1 MTDTCSANWSL
12 TLSFVSTYLS
22 VLPCIDKR
30 HAPNETCF
38 HMHCVFTA
46 LNNGM
51 ALMHFHGVF
60 TCNARY
66 SNICLQKNGK
76 LFKILNLM
84 SAGLNQFSIPDVIS
98 DVTRFF
104 TSLQIFSFHL
114 RDISAKNFQNKKMH
128 KMFHRLNSPSIDSL
142 CYSIICCLISGH
154 FRRKKTSVAFCML
167 GNIYIIIFIITT
179 YNYY

>member
-12 TLSFVSTYLS
+12 ALSFVSTYLS

-46 LNNGM
+46 LN
-51 ALMHFHGVF
+51 
-60 TCNARY
+60 
-66 SNICLQKNGK
+66 K
-76 LFKILNLM
+76 LFKILILNLM
-84 SAGLNQFSIPDVIS
+84 SAGLNQFSIPDVIT

-114 RDISAKNFQNKKMH
+114 RDISAKNFQDKKMH
-128 KMFHRLNSPSIDSL
+128 KMFHRLNSTSIDSL
-142 CYSIICCLISGH
+142 CYNFLFDLRTFPREII
-154 FRRKKTSVAFCML
+154 
-167 GNIYIIIFIITT
+167 NIIIINVIIITIIVT
-179 YNYY
+179 YYYCYSCVTFVYLAITAIYHSSIASEHY

>member
-12 TLSFVSTYLS
+12 ALSFVSTYLS

-66 SNICLQKNGK
+66 SNICLQKNGIF
-76 LFKILNLM
+76 FKILILNLM

-114 RDISAKNFQNKKMH
+114 RDISAKNFQNEKMH
-128 KMFHRLNSPSIDSL
+128 KMFHRLNSTSIDSL
-142 CYSIICCLISGH
+142 CYNIIFCLICGH
-154 FRRKKTSVAFCML
+154 FRGKL
-167 GNIYIIIFIITT
+167 
-179 YNYY
+179 

>member
-1 MTDTCSANWSL
+1 MTDTRWANWSL

-66 SNICLQKNGK
+66 NNICLQKNMK
-76 LFKILNLM
+76 LFKILILNLM
-84 SAGLNQFSIPDVIS
+84 SAGLNQFSIPDVIT

-114 RDISAKNFQNKKMH
+114 RDISAKNFQDKKCI
-128 KMFHRLNSPSIDSL
+128 KCFKDSIHPA
-142 CYSIICCLISGH
+142 LIVYV
-154 FRRKKTSVAFCML
+154 T
-167 GNIYIIIFIITT
+167 I
-179 YNYY
+179 